1 MEKTAMTPLL
11 TLALAAVIDTGL
23 SLVDATGVARRP
35 LAAPAGG
42 VAVVL
47 LVSHDCPIS
56 NRYGPEVGRICAAY
70 ESRGVSC
77 RLVYV
82 DTSLADADAL
92 THAREHG
99 HGDYAVFVDREHT
112 LVRALDARIA
122 PEAVVLDGRGAIA
135 YRGRIDDQ
143 AVAWGVSRRQV
154 RTHDLRD
161 ALDALVAGRPP
172 AVPRT
177 QPVGCFIAAP
187 SGIDR

>member
-1 MEKTAMTPLL
+1 MTSLL
-11 TLALAAVIDTGL
+11 ALALAAVMDAGL

-35 LAAPAGG
+35 LAAPDGAF
-42 VAVVL
+42 AVVFL
-47 LVSHDCPIS
+47 TSHDCPIS
-56 NRYGPEVGRICAAY
+56 NRYGPVIGRICAAY
-70 ESRGVSC
+70 GSRGASC

-82 DTSLADADAL
+82 DTALADADAL

-99 HGDYAVFVDREHT
+99 HGDYPVFVDREHT
-112 LVRALDARIA
+112 LVRAVDAQIA
-122 PEAVVLDGRGAIA
+122 PEVIVLNSSGVIV

-172 AVPRT
+172 LVPST
-177 QPVGCFIAAP
+177 QPVGCFVAAA

>member
-1 MEKTAMTPLL
+1 MTSLL
-11 TLALAAVIDTGL
+11 TLALAAVIDPAL

-35 LAAPAGG
+35 LAAPDGAF
-42 VAVVL
+42 AVVF

-56 NRYGPEVGRICAAY
+56 NRYGPEIGRICAAY
-70 ESRGVSC
+70 GSRGGSC

-82 DTSLADADAL
+82 DPSLGDAEAL

-99 HGDYAVFVDREHT
+99 HGDYPVFVDREHT
-112 LVRALDARIA
+112 LVRTLDAQIA
-122 PEAVVLDGRGAIA
+122 PEVIVLSRGVSA

-161 ALDALVAGRPP
+161 ALDALVAGRTAP
-172 AVPRT
+172 VPRT
-177 QPVGCFIAAP
+177 PPVGCFIAAV
-187 SGIDR
+187 SEIDR

>member
-1 MEKTAMTPLL
+1 MTSL
-11 TLALAAVIDTGL
+11 LALVLTAFIDAGL

-35 LAAPAGG
+35 LAAPDGAL
-42 VAVVL
+42 AVVF
-47 LVSHDCPIS
+47 LVSYDCPIS
-56 NRYGPEVGRICAAY
+56 NRYGPEIGRICAAY
-70 ESRGVSC
+70 GSRGVSC

-82 DTSLADADAL
+82 DTSLGDTDAL

-99 HGDYAVFVDREHT
+99 HGDYPVFVDREHT
-112 LVRALDARIA
+112 LVRTLDAQIA
-122 PEAVVLDGRGAIA
+122 PEVIVLSRGVSA

-161 ALDALVAGRPP
+161 TLDALLAGRTPLV
-172 AVPRT
+172 ART
-177 QPVGCFIAAP
+177 QPVGCFIATA